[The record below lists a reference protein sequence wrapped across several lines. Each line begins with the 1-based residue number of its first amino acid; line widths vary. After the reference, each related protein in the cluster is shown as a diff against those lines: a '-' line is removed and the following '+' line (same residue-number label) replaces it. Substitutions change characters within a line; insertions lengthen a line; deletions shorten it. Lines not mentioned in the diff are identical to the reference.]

1 MVHKYLHIL
10 RMCIFIFEKKFL
22 KFRIILALKAWRI
35 KTDFIAAFKQ
45 FYQNVLSHT
54 LLSSARI
61 NIKVD

>member
-1 MVHKYLHIL
+1 
-10 RMCIFIFEKKFL
+10 MCIFIFEKKL
-22 KFRIILALKAWRI
+22 LEFRVILALKAWRI

-45 FYQNVLSHT
+45 FYQNVLSQT

>member
-10 RMCIFIFEKKFL
+10 RMCIFIFEKKL
-22 KFRIILALKAWRI
+22 LEFRIILALKAWRI

-45 FYQNVLSHT
+45 FYQKRSFAYTVFFGKK
-54 LLSSARI
+54 

>member
-1 MVHKYLHIL
+1 
-10 RMCIFIFEKKFL
+10 MCIFIFEKKL
-22 KFRIILALKAWRI
+22 LEFRIILALKAWLI

-54 LLSSARI
+54 LLFPAEI

>member
-10 RMCIFIFEKKFL
+10 RMCIFIFEKKLL

-35 KTDFIAAFKQ
+35 KTDFIAVFKQ

-54 LLSSARI
+54 LLFPANNKHKS
-61 NIKVD
+61 

>member
-10 RMCIFIFEKKFL
+10 RMCIFIFEKKLL
-22 KFRIILALKAWRI
+22 KLRIILVLKAWRI

-45 FYQNVLSHT
+45 LYQNVLSHT
-54 LLSSARI
+54 LLFPAKI